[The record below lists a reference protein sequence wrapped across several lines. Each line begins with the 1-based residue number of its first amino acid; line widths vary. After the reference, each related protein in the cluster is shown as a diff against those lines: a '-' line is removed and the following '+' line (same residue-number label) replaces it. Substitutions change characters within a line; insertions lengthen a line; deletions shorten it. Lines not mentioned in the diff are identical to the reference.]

1 MYFYPLFALL
11 KDGRQMVVYSDNDDE
26 GTVTVFPA
34 AELPFYDAEFTLM
47 ETVKS
52 TEVVRMERDR
62 DTAFSPTVVT
72 PA

>member
-47 ETVKS
+47 ETVK
-52 TEVVRMERDR
+52 
-62 DTAFSPTVVT
+62 A
-72 PA
+72 